1 MKYKKDK
8 CSVRPIMLLLGRLR
22 QDDWN
27 FKASLNET
35 ANKVRREGR
44 SGGGREV
51 SYISNVLQFHSVS
64 MIKHCTS
71 RSQSALREIRAG
83 TWREPACYSVQH
95 CLWPGNSLAANEDQQ
110 ERWGTLLA
118 DWFTGSCLTPSLCSS
133 GPHAQ
138 WMALPTAGCAL
149 LYQLTVKKYP
159 TNVSPGQ
166 YDLNNPLN
174 KILRW
179 P

>member
-8 CSVRPIMLLLGRLR
+8 RSVRPIMLLLGRLR

-71 RSQSALREIRAG
+71 RSQSAIEGNQGRNLKGACLLFRAALPLTRELTLLTWRTAG
-83 TWREPACYSVQH
+83 TVGDAACWLIH
-95 CLWPGNSLAANEDQQ
+95 RLMLNSFSMQFRTTCPVN
-110 ERWGTLLA
+110 
-118 DWFTGSCLTPSLCSS
+118 GSAHSGLCPPIPINSKKIPHKCVPRPIWSEQSL
-133 GPHAQ
+133 
-138 WMALPTAGCAL
+138 
-149 LYQLTVKKYP
+149 K
-159 TNVSPGQ
+159 
-166 YDLNNPLN
+166 
-174 KILRW
+174 
-179 P
+179 